1 MSAPLTVVLAS
12 HNAKKIRELQG
23 LFDTLLSGAVKVL
36 SLSDIGH
43 TEDIPETGELFVEN
57 ALQKALAITKLGYT
71 AVADDSGLEVD
82 ALGGAPGVYSAR
94 YAGEPCDND
103 KNNEKLL
110 AALQNTPDT
119 ARTARFR
126 SVIVCLFPDDRAPIV
141 ADGACEGVILRAPRG
156 DGGFGYDPLFYSPA
170 LGKTFAEASAAEKD
184 SVSHRGVAMRK
195 LAAAL
200 GKRLT
205 SEEKTGC

>member
-1 MSAPLTVVLAS
+1 MSAPLHVVLAS
-12 HNAKKIRELQG
+12 HNPKKIRELQG
-23 LFDTLLSGAVKVL
+23 LFDTLLDGAVTVR
-36 SLSDIGH
+36 SLSDIGY
-43 TEDIPETGELFVEN
+43 TEEIPETGDLFVEN
-57 ALQKALAITKLGYT
+57 ALQKALAITGLGYV

-82 ALGGAPGVYSAR
+82 ALDGAPGVYSAR
-94 YAGEPCDND
+94 YAGEPCDNA

-110 AALQNTPDT
+110 AALASTPDE

-126 SVIVCLFPDDRAPIV
+126 SVIVCLFPDGRAPIV
-141 ADGACEGVILRAPRG
+141 ADGACEGVILREPRG
-156 DGGFGYDPLFYSPA
+156 DGGFGYDPLFYTPA
-170 LGKTFAEASAAEKD
+170 LGKTFAEATAAEKD

-205 SEEKTGC
+205 PKRA